1 MELFHSEFVR
11 SLREASFDMEQAG
24 VISGEALQYIYEHKL
39 FKLFLPEE
47 VGGTMTELPEA
58 LRIFEQAS
66 WINGSFGW
74 AVTIGSGG
82 NYFYSCFPASM
93 ANDLFKR
100 REAVIAGSGHPSG
113 SARKVE
119 GGYLLNGS
127 WKYNSGSPYATIFTT
142 TCTVDDPSKPG
153 EQSVLAFVVQPEQVR
168 IEEDWDAFGLRATAS
183 HTLIVSDA
191 FVPEHLAF
199 NVFNST
205 FHEHPIYRYPF
216 LPFAEASFAAVAIGI
231 GMHFLAET
239 KLLIDK
245 YKGTW
250 DRSNPARSAFL
261 YAQLDEAA
269 RLLKEQKL
277 LFYCVIEDSW
287 ARHRTGEML
296 TEEEWRDVG
305 AQCKKAAKTAYT
317 LAQQLFPYLGLGAT
331 MQHTHIN
338 QTWRDL
344 QTVCHHSILV
354 DYPVMFTS
362 SMQEVFK

>member
-24 VISGEALQYIYEHKL
+24 VISGEALQHIYDHKL

-47 VGGTMTELPEA
+47 VGGTMTELPKA

-82 NYFYSCFPASM
+82 NYFYSCFPSSLAD
-93 ANDLFKR
+93 DLFKR
-100 REAVIAGSGHPSG
+100 KEAVIAGSGHPSG
-113 SARKVE
+113 TARKVE

-142 TCTVDDPSKPG
+142 TCTVDDPVNPSLQ
-153 EQSVLAFVVQPEQVR
+153 EILAFVVQPEQVR
-168 IEEDWDAFGLRATAS
+168 IKEDWDAFGLRATAS
-183 HTLIVSDA
+183 HTVIVSDA

-199 NVFNST
+199 NVSCST
-205 FHEHPIYRYPF
+205 FHDHPIYRYPF
-216 LPFAEASFAAVAIGI
+216 QSFAEASFAAVAIGI
-231 GMHFLAET
+231 GRHFLAET

-245 YKGTW
+245 HKVTW
-250 DRSNPARSAFL
+250 DHSNPARSSFL
-261 YAQLDEAA
+261 QAQLEEAT
-269 RLLKEQKL
+269 RLLQEQKL
-277 LFYCVIEDSW
+277 LFYRAIEDSW
-287 ARHRTGEML
+287 TRHAAGEKL
-296 TEEEWRDVG
+296 TEEAWSDIG
-305 AQCKKAAKTAYT
+305 AQSKKAAKTAYS

-331 MQHTHIN
+331 MQHTLIN

-344 QTVCHHSILV
+344 QTICHHSILV
-354 DYPVMFTS
+354 DYPANL
-362 SMQEVFK
+362 